1 MNKQNPDYDPD
12 TLYILYDAVFKAV
25 FTRDTPASKG
35 ALRALL
41 SAMID
46 QEVDIIDIL
55 ANEPPI
61 DDIHDRAIR
70 FDICCSIRKTG
81 VPIDIEMTLY
91 PDYHEEYRL
100 EYLASKLL
108 CSQHIKG
115 KAGDFG
121 DLRPSY
127 QISFLVNIPF
137 VRRAP
142 MFADKH
148 FLHNFQYYDPEH
160 KVALGGQIR
169 IITVEL
175 YKLDS
180 ISKKAVAKMSKSE
193 RWSVFFH
200 YHEDKEKQGLIQ
212 ELIKAEEGISMAQEA
227 YSVITQDEHERA
239 RLLSLWKGQMD
250 IQSKMVTAAKMAEE
264 ARRGQEKALQER
276 EKERQGRV
284 KAEQEQKKA
293 EQRQKEEQ
301 QARVKAEQ
309 RQKETEQKLVQERER
324 AMQERERS
332 IAAMRA
338 LGMSDKD
345 IDRIYPV
352 K

>member
-1 MNKQNPDYDPD
+1 MNKRNPAYDPD

-25 FTRDTPASKG
+25 FTKDTPASKG

-41 SAMID
+41 SAMIE
-46 QEVDIIDIL
+46 QELDIIDIL

-70 FDICCSIRKTG
+70 FDIRCSVRKTG
-81 VPIDIEMTLY
+81 EPINIEMTLY
-91 PDYHEEYRL
+91 PDYYEAYRL

-108 CSQHIKG
+108 CSQYIKG
-115 KAGDFG
+115 NVGSFG
-121 DLRPSY
+121 DLKPSY
-127 QISFLVNIPF
+127 QISFLANIPF
-137 VRRAP
+137 LTGVP
-142 MFADKH
+142 MFADEH
-148 FLHNFQYYDPEH
+148 FLHNFQYYDSEH
-160 KVALGGQIR
+160 SVALGGQIR

-180 ISKKAVAKMSKSE
+180 ISLKAVSEMSKRE
-193 RWSVFFH
+193 RWFVFFQ
-200 YHEDKEKQGLIQ
+200 YHEDKGKQDLIQ
-212 ELIKAEEGISMAQEA
+212 ELVKAEEGIRMAQEA
-227 YSVITQDEHERA
+227 YSGITQDAHEQA

-250 IQSKMVTAAKMAEE
+250 IQSKMVTAARMT
-264 ARRGQEKALQER
+264 EKAEQGQRKAEQEREKERQGR

-284 KAEQEQKKA
+284 KAEQERKKERQGREKA
-293 EQRQKEEQ
+293 EQ
-301 QARVKAEQ
+301 
-309 RQKETEQKLVQERER
+309 KL
-324 AMQERERS
+324 AQERERS

-345 IDRIYPV
+345 IDKIYPD